1 MAGWFSLGGG
11 GGSGSGTHQQQQP
24 PSHIPPRSRSSSS
37 SSSLFL
43 FRNGGDQIS
52 FNSNKGFELWQL
64 HHLHHQQQQQPLQE
78 NICSASLSDELS
90 CRGRAT
96 TSETIVSSVIST
108 TMRQGAGGGTSCQD
122 CGNQA
127 KKDCIHMRCRTCC
140 KSRGFQCP
148 THVKSTWVP
157 ASRRRERQQQLTA
170 IQQHHHHHPHHQQQ
184 QQELLRG
191 LEVGNFP
198 AEVNSPAVFRCVRVS
213 SIDEADDQYAYQTA
227 VNIGGH
233 VFKGILYDQGP
244 EVHHYG
250 PGESSSAGGGGG
262 GGPHN
267 LITAATTTATV
278 AMTTSTS
285 AAAAAAAAML
295 DPSSLY
301 PPTPLSAFMAGT
313 QFFPPP
319 RS

>member
-1 MAGWFSLGGG
+1 MAGFSLGEGG
-11 GGSGSGTHQQQQP
+11 GESGTHHQHQSQPEQQP
-24 PSHIPPRSRSSSS
+24 PTENPPG
-37 SSSLFL
+37 SLFL
-43 FRNGGDQIS
+43 YWNGEIS
-52 FNSNKGFELWQL
+52 FNNNNNNKGFQLWQL
-64 HHLHHQQQQQPLQE
+64 HRHHQQCLQE
-78 NICSASLSDELS
+78 NICSSSSSDELINW
-90 CRGRAT
+90 RGRAEAAAT
-96 TSETIVSSVIST
+96 VSVRAT
-108 TMRQGAGGGTSCQD
+108 RMRQGSGSGSGGGVSCQD

-157 ASRRRERQQQLTA
+157 ASRRRERQQQLAA
-170 IQQHHHHHPHHQQQ
+170 IQLQQQQQHHHHQQPQ
-184 QQELLRG
+184 LRG
-191 LEVGNFP
+191 LELGNFP
-198 AEVNSPAVFRCVRVS
+198 AEVNSPAVFRCVKVS

-244 EVHHYG
+244 ELHYG
-250 PGESSSAGGGGG
+250 PGESSSAGGGLGVGG
-262 GGPHN
+262 IQAPHNN
-267 LITAATTTATV
+267 LITAASTTITTAT
-278 AMTTSTS
+278 
-285 AAAAAAAAML
+285 AAAAGIL